1 MRAVSAERLS
11 GVCNLGCPSKVDKLG
26 RARYFACNS
35 ALGKA
40 AIMKIM
46 KLKTATLIAIVG
58 LSTEFIFAQCWRF
71 FRLYEMFPMG
81 PMRLNV
87 LFLIVGALGTGSL
100 VLFLVTLY
108 SKQP

>member
-1 MRAVSAERLS
+1 MRRRLLFER
-11 GVCNLGCPSKVDKLG
+11 VDKPS

-35 ALGKA
+35 ALRKA
-40 AIMKIM
+40 WIMKIM

-58 LSTEFIFAQCWRF
+58 LSVEFIFAQCWRF

-81 PMRLNV
+81 PMRLNIM
-87 LFLIVGALGTGSL
+87 FLCVGALGTGSL
-100 VLFLVTLY
+100 VLFLITLY